1 MYDKASLSASAPDHE
16 NVTVSPLRT
25 CPAVGEVTETVG
37 ALADRVT
44 SVNTV
49 VVVEELEPSAPPTP
63 LEVVTVFEIRYLAQ
77 SGGLLT
83 GTTQTSPDE
92 PLWVVTSYVPNDT
105 DLNTSPDAS
114 KSSNV

>member
-1 MYDKASLSASAPDHE
+1 MYDKVSLSASVPDHE

-25 CPAVGEVTETVG
+25 CPAVGAVTETVG

-49 VVVEELEPSAPPTP
+49 VEELDPPAPPTP
-63 LEVVTVFEIRYLAQ
+63 LEVVTVLEIRYLAQ

-105 DLNTSPDAS
+105 DLNTFPDAP
-114 KSSNV
+114 KNSNV